1 MLAPTMAL
9 AQPLP
14 PGEIAASAA
23 LAPAVGL
30 RPMLRAVV
38 ARILRMPLAHA
49 DVEDCVGETF
59 RRIVEHRS
67 RLRPGEPMGPWAA
80 GIAKHVALD
89 HVRSRRREHPS
100 DVTDEAP
107 DSAPSPED
115 ATDRVRRV
123 QALRAA
129 LAKLDPGPRE
139 ALVAFH
145 VEGAS
150 YQEIAAR
157 LGIPMGTVAT
167 WISRSRKTLE
177 ITLERRGQRE
187 DRS

>member
-1 MLAPTMAL
+1 
-9 AQPLP
+9 
-14 PGEIAASAA
+14 
-23 LAPAVGL
+23 
-30 RPMLRAVV
+30 MLRAVV
-38 ARILRMPLAHA
+38 ARILRLPLGHA

-89 HVRSRRREHPS
+89 QVRSRRREHPS
-100 DVTDEAP
+100 EISDEAP
-107 DSAPSPED
+107 DSAPSPEET
-115 ATDRVRRV
+115 ADRVRRV
-123 QALRAA
+123 QVLRSA
-129 LAKLDPGPRE
+129 LAKLDDGPRE
-139 ALVAFH
+139 ALLAFH

-167 WISRSRKTLE
+167 WISRSRKSLE
-177 ITLERRGQRE
+177 LTLERRGQKE
-187 DRS
+187 DRT